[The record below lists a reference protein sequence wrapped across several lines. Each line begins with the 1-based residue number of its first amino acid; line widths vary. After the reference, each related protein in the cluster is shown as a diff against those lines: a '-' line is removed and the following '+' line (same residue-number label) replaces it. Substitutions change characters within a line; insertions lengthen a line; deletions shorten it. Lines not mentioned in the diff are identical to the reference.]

1 MFIVA
6 RQESL
11 TVCSSVFMFTLWP
24 ILALLSSDQFAV
36 FLQCRLFPADCVNT
50 SFGEI
55 SASTH
60 FSQSSATHLLSLE
73 HRLHSL
79 STCMH
84 SQAKSFIQCS
94 GCYDNYECGAECYI
108 RIWSSSCTVAHLH
121 SFNAM
126 VIMQAI
132 LGKQLKQRSVLKDQ
146 YPLLEFENDFYLK
159 GQSKN

>member
-6 RQESL
+6 QHESL
-11 TVCSSVFMFTLWP
+11 TVCSSVVMFMLWP
-24 ILALLSSDQFAV
+24 ILPLLNCDQFAV
-36 FLQCRLFPADCVNT
+36 FLQWRLFPADCVKT
-50 SFGEI
+50 RDFRFHTLLSI
-55 SASTH
+55 LS
-60 FSQSSATHLLSLE
+60 THLLSLE

-84 SQAKSFIQCS
+84 SQAKSFIKCS

-132 LGKQLKQRSVLKDQ
+132 LGKQLKQRSVAKRSIAFVGVWER
-146 YPLLEFENDFYLK
+146 LLFE
-159 GQSKN
+159 GAI